1 MPIGRRPLMLA
12 VLAAAGIPARADAA
26 DPLPVIF
33 VHGNGDT
40 AGLWITTLWRFE
52 SNGYPRHRLFALD
65 LRYPQASAVFDQP
78 QPGRSTAGEVM
89 QQLTAE
95 VVRVKALTGMDK
107 VVLVAQSR
115 GGNTVR
121 NYVKNGGG
129 AAHVALVV
137 TCGAV
142 NHGVIVSDKV
152 LIGSEFNG
160 ASPFMRDL
168 NSPPGEVVAGVRTVT
183 LRSDSNDKYAQP
195 DGAYLGLKGVPTGV
209 GFEGPALAGAEN
221 IVLPGAD
228 HREAGYGLI
237 TLTPLFRAITG
248 IAPSTQSITPEAAPV
263 LDGKVSGF
271 EAGAPTNIGLDG
283 ARITLYR
290 VDPTTGE
297 RQGAALHDRITGDDG
312 IWGPFTADPA
322 ACYEFVVAA
331 PGYPTTHI
339 YRSPFPRSSTLVH
352 LRPQPFAK
360 GDTDAAAALYLSR
373 PRGYF
378 GAGRDRILINGVAP
392 TDIPPGVATVSTSRL
407 LTEPGRSVVASF
419 NDETIPARTWP
430 TRDGHISVIELTT

>member
-1 MPIGRRPLMLA
+1 MSIGRRSLMLA
-12 VLAAAGIPARADAA
+12 AFAAAAATGAHAA
-26 DPLPVIF
+26 DPLPIIF

-52 SNGYPRHRLFALD
+52 SNLYPRNRMFALD
-65 LRYPQASAVFDQP
+65 LRYPQAGAVFDKP
-78 QPGRSTAGEVM
+78 QPGRSTADEVM
-89 QQLTAE
+89 KQLAAE

-107 VVLVAQSR
+107 VVLVGQSR

-152 LIGSEFNG
+152 LVGSEFNG
-160 ASPFMRDL
+160 ASAFMRDL
-168 NSPPGEVVAGVRTVT
+168 NSLPGEVVAGVRYVT
-183 LRSDSNDKYAQP
+183 LRSDHNDKYAQP
-195 DGAYLGLKGVPTGV
+195 DGAYLGMKGVPTGV

-237 TLTPLFRAITG
+237 TLTPLFMAITG
-248 IAPSTQSITPEAAPV
+248 AAPATLAITPEAAPV

-271 EAGAPTNIGLDG
+271 EADAPTNIGLDG
-283 ARITLYR
+283 AGVTVFR
-290 VDPTTGE
+290 VDPATGA
-297 RQGAALHDRITGDDG
+297 RQGAAVHDRKTGADG
-312 IWGPFTADPA
+312 MWGPFTADPA
-322 ACYEFVVAA
+322 AFYEFVLAA
-331 PGYPTTHI
+331 PGYPATHI
-339 YRSPFPRSSTLVH
+339 YRSPFLRASAIVH

-360 GDTDAAAALYLSR
+360 GDTEAAAALYLSR

-378 GAGRDRILINGVAP
+378 GGGRDRVLINGEAP
-392 TDIPPGVATVSTSRL
+392 ADVPPGVPTVSTSRVL
-407 LTEPGRSVVASF
+407 GEAGKTFLAGF
-419 NDETIPARTWP
+419 NDETIPGRTWP
-430 TRDGHISVIELTT
+430 TKDGHISVIEFTG